1 MRNAMQELTEI
12 QDRDPGESRSAVPP
26 TRRLRAWTPA
36 QIAAL
41 AFGLWWVANG
51 VAVFTAAPSDAT
63 LQTHYTVH
71 ALGLSIAVNG
81 WHGVFHLSTG
91 LAGIAVCWS
100 RSGARAYAL
109 LAGVL
114 YMAAALSDL
123 LIGPTVFGLIHV
135 DDLGSAVHAAE
146 AAVLLAAWHM
156 SVHANERA
164 IARPEP

>member
-1 MRNAMQELTEI
+1 M
-12 QDRDPGESRSAVPP
+12 
-26 TRRLRAWTPA
+26 
-36 QIAAL
+36 
-41 AFGLWWVANG
+41 ANG
-51 VAVFTAAPSDAT
+51 VAVFAAAPSEAT
-63 LQTHYTVH
+63 LQTHFTVH

-109 LAGVL
+109 LAGAL
-114 YMAAALSDL
+114 YMAAALSKL

-135 DDLGSAVHAAE
+135 DDIGSAVHAVE

-156 SVHANERA
+156 SADANERA
-164 IARPEP
+164 PARSEP